1 LTGPSDKTTAV
12 VWAERA
18 CGLKKGL
25 IIVFTGDGKGKTS
38 AALGI
43 ALRAY
48 GHKMTVSVIQ
58 FIKGT
63 KPTGEAK
70 ASERLAP
77 ELEFISLGSG
87 FVNCLGDVTPL
98 SEHKR
103 SAADALLLAR
113 QRVASGSRNIVVLDE
128 INTAVALGLIDL
140 KDVLDLIAK
149 KPSIVHLILT
159 GRSACPEVIEAA
171 DLVTEMHN
179 IKHPYDDGI
188 PAQRGIDY

>member
-1 LTGPSDKTTAV
+1 LYQ
-12 VWAERA
+12 AERE
-18 CGLKKGL
+18 CSLNKGL
-25 IIVFTGDGKGKTS
+25 TIVFTGDGKGKTS

-87 FVNCLGDVTPL
+87 FVNYVGDVMPL

-113 QRVASGSRNIVVLDE
+113 QRILSGSRDIIVLDE
-128 INTAVALGLIDL
+128 INTAVALDLIDV
-140 KDVLDLIAK
+140 KEVLDLLAK
-149 KPSIVHLILT
+149 KPSILHLILT
-159 GRSACPEVIEAA
+159 GRNARPEVIEAA
-171 DLVTEMHN
+171 DLVTEMRN
-179 IKHPYDDGI
+179 IKHPYDRGI
-188 PAQRGIDY
+188 PAQKGIDY